1 MFRYQGTAFIND
13 HGKALNID
21 GNIDAENRNINIHNK
36 HGKINQQWD
45 LVYVDQYPDEPTKG
59 QLNKNFG
66 FFVDRDFHIVS
77 ELRSHRYLE
86 VFNGNN
92 GQQPSIKTANGNKG
106 QLWWFDQV
114 SKTVKS
120 RISNRSFD
128 IRSSGKSNLLQL
140 YNTNSGWW

>member
-1 MFRYQGTAFIND
+1 
-13 HGKALNID
+13 LNID